1 MDWGFARFVPKT
13 TLFDPENGLLV
24 DDCLTVCCEVTYSDQ
39 PVNRSGR
46 TLNPKRRKQ
55 SLCTDFS
62 RLYDSMKDWDIILVV
77 KDKEFKAHKLILK
90 TRSSVFS
97 AMFDSPMSESRNN
110 RVVIKD
116 MDKKVFEVM
125 LKFIYTASIDKQ
137 TLRMNKELLSAA
149 DKGFIKLHV

>member
-1 MDWGFARFVPKT
+1 
-13 TLFDPENGLLV
+13 
-24 DDCLTVCCEVTYSDQ
+24 
-39 PVNRSGR
+39 
-46 TLNPKRRKQ
+46 
-55 SLCTDFS
+55 
-62 RLYDSMKDWDIILVV
+62 MKDWDIILVV

-149 DKGFIKLHV
+149 DKVFIPYFPTLNRKLT